1 MGGLRQERRGDENPR
16 ASLPVPPRHDVLGG
30 SNAVVERPKKRF
42 RALRPVIDFI
52 LQPTQEGELR
62 RRVLFWIPAP
72 LPLLGLVYLLVGG
85 AFSAAGW
92 TILLATSVAV
102 GTLLLA
108 TIVQPTPLPEGLA
121 PPVSA
126 RRSLHRFRQFTQ
138 LRVAL
143 ALVPMVLGAAA
154 AVIGGGL
161 YPLLAALA
169 LAWPQLLLAMPTF
182 FTITRARRA
191 MEAWGTTAYLWHALS
206 RPAKVTWPIA
216 TPLARSYRA
225 WRTERARRLAQEKAQ
240 DQEQDR
246 AWKEVVRDE
255 RANPT
260 EPTKPSAEEE
270 GRLQSTRKLPALPEE
285 GTDAD
290 NEPTALI
297 PHLEPSAEDD
307 EPRDGDDVSKDGDT
321 TDTDDREPSSGPR
334 PTVSRAA
341 GRLLEQSGALS
352 LGVRNRRR
360 GQANRRPPA
369 HKP

>member
-1 MGGLRQERRGDENPR
+1 M
-16 ASLPVPPRHDVLGG
+16 
-30 SNAVVERPKKRF
+30 
-42 RALRPVIDFI
+42 IDFV

-62 RRVLFWIPAP
+62 RRVLFWLPAP
-72 LPLLGLVYLLVGG
+72 LPVLGLVYLLVGG

-92 TILLATSVAV
+92 TILLAASVGV

-108 TIVQPTPLPEGLA
+108 MIVQPTPLPEGLA

-143 ALVPMVLGAAA
+143 ALVPMAIGACAA
-154 AVIGGGL
+154 IAGGGM
-161 YPLLAALA
+161 YPLFAALA

-182 FTITRARRA
+182 FTITKARRA

-225 WRTERARRLAQEKAQ
+225 WRADRARRLAQQKEQ
-240 DQEQDR
+240 DQQQEK
-246 AWKEVVRDE
+246 AWKEAVAE
-255 RANPT
+255 EKLNPT
-260 EPTKPSAEEE
+260 ETVASAKGEPDTED
-270 GRLQSTRKLPALPEE
+270 GRGLQRTRKLHALPEE
-285 GTDAD
+285 TADQD

-297 PHLEPSAEDD
+297 PKPEPVEESPESVETADA
-307 EPRDGDDVSKDGDT
+307 
-321 TDTDDREPSSGPR
+321 PSPTSGPR
-334 PTVSRAA
+334 GTVNRAA
-341 GRLLEQSGALS
+341 RHLLDQGGALG
-352 LGVRNRRR
+352 LNVRNRRR
-360 GQANRRPPA
+360 GHANRRPPS

>member
-1 MGGLRQERRGDENPR
+1 MINF
-16 ASLPVPPRHDVLGG
+16 V
-30 SNAVVERPKKRF
+30 
-42 RALRPVIDFI
+42 

-62 RRVLFWIPAP
+62 RRVLFWLPAP
-72 LPLLGLVYLLVGG
+72 LPVLGLVYLLVGG

-92 TILLATSVAV
+92 TILLAASVGV

-108 TIVQPTPLPEGLA
+108 MIVQPTPLPEGLA

-143 ALVPMVLGAAA
+143 ALVPMVIGACAA
-154 AVIGGGL
+154 IAGGGM
-161 YPLLAALA
+161 YPLFAALA

-182 FTITRARRA
+182 FSITKARRA

-225 WRTERARRLAQEKAQ
+225 WRTDRARRLAQQKEQ
-240 DQEQDR
+240 DQQQEK
-246 AWKEVVRDE
+246 AWKEAVAE
-255 RANPT
+255 EKLNPT
-260 EPTKPSAEEE
+260 ETVAPAADKPDTED
-270 GRLQSTRKLPALPEE
+270 GPQLQRTRKLHALPEE
-285 GTDAD
+285 IEDQD

-297 PHLEPSAEDD
+297 PKPEPVETED
-307 EPRDGDDVSKDGDT
+307 T
-321 TDTDDREPSSGPR
+321 PSPTAGTQDSGPR
-334 PTVSRAA
+334 GTVNRAA
-341 GRLLEQSGALS
+341 RHLLDQGGALN
-352 LGVRNRRR
+352 LNVRNRRR
-360 GQANRRPPA
+360 GQANRRPPS